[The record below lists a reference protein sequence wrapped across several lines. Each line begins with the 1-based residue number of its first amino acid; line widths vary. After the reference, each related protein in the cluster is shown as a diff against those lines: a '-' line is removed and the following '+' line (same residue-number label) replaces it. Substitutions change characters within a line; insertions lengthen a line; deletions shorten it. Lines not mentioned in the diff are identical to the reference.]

1 MRLELGSPVNCT
13 DGPFGK
19 LADVVIDPTKR
30 RVTHLVV
37 EPHGDHG
44 KARLVPIEL
53 ANTEAG
59 RVFCDRGSLFPG
71 GGGQARARRGVRI
84 HSARRITGPGAR
96 VGHRCRERARAALLR
111 LWRRRRLGYETV
123 PAEYDPHVS
132 VTYDRIPKGEV
143 EIRRA
148 SEVTSADGHQ
158 LGKVDGFLVDDD
170 DAITHFVLERG
181 HLWGRRGSDDPDQRS
196 SRASTPTR
204 SRSPSR
210 RTRSAS
216 SRRCPSTAGAVSC
229 PLAAGQTAG
238 QFGAQTAP
246 LD

>member
-13 DGPFGK
+13 DGPFGE

-53 ANTEAG
+53 ANTE
-59 RVFCDRGSLFPG
+59 PG
-71 GGGQARARRGVRI
+71 ESAAIGVRCSLEEAGKLEHVEEYAYI
-84 HSARRITGPGAR
+84 RLGESPDLEPGWDIGVESVLAQPYYGYGAG
-96 VGHRCRERARAALLR
+96 V
-111 LWRRRRLGYETV
+111 GYETV

-132 VTYDRIPKGEV
+132 VTYDRVPKGEV

-170 DAITHFVLERG
+170 GCHHALRARAGPSLGPE
-181 HLWGRRGSDDPDQRS
+181 GSDDPDQRS
-196 SRASTPTR
+196 SERPHRRGLAQA
-204 SRSPSR
+204 SR

-216 SRRCPSTAGAVSC
+216 SRPCPSTAGTRSS
-229 PLAAGQTAG
+229 PEEERR
-238 QFGAQTAP
+238 
-246 LD
+246 